1 MMHGLTSPKF
11 IRETVWFHKILRSW
25 TEGCLLFCNRQDM
38 SEDLSVS
45 SVTFRFKIEM
55 ENAVSVVAL
64 INLGTKF
71 VPRYA
76 LEEVGDWNVPANN

>member
-1 MMHGLTSPKF
+1 
-11 IRETVWFHKILRSW
+11 
-25 TEGCLLFCNRQDM
+25 M

>member
-1 MMHGLTSPKF
+1 MIFSN
-11 IRETVWFHKILRSW
+11 I
-25 TEGCLLFCNRQDM
+25 LFCSRQDT

-45 SVTFRFKIEM
+45 SVTSRVKIEM

-71 VPRYA
+71 VPRCA
-76 LEEVGDWNVPANN
+76 LEEVGDWNLPANN